1 MNKNGFT
8 LVDTMVTVTVV
19 GVLASIAI
27 PHYHSRVAKA
37 QTSKAMSLID
47 AEKVN
52 VTQYMLKKNGCGTI
66 SNNPVEGKY
75 GSIEVTGNLKS
86 DAVQYPNTLQGT
98 GCLITYTF
106 KSDGV
111 SKRLA
116 GKKITAE
123 LFNNSTL
130 SKNTSTDVGAEYLS
144 PVFVAQVSDPV
155 VKPTITTETPLVA
168 KDTVLIPVEAGT
180 PEADPVY
187 KLNITKDYKNLTTTD
202 AGYYLKPSI
211 NLYDYFVE
219 KASRAPEVN
228 EKIEIIVEKDVA
240 VLGFTNVPTRATATA
255 AMVVDNRWP
264 KVNLTIVNYGLIA
277 GHGSRG
283 GKNNSGSMRDGGNGG
298 TALQNS
304 SGQRIYA
311 NNYGILAGGGGGAQ
325 IAVYGSRGWT
335 SAGGGGGAPYGE
347 GGDGNKGSK
356 APYGSLLYGGSGYK
370 KGDAISGAGGNLGQD
385 GSYGVKMNKFY
396 EWYPGKAGA
405 TTTGDVVLTNL
416 SGGKTKL

>member
-1 MNKNGFT
+1 
-8 LVDTMVTVTVV
+8 MVTVTVV

-37 QTSKAMSLID
+37 QTSEAMSLID

-130 SKNTSTDVGAEYLS
+130 SKATSTNVGAEYLS

-180 PEADPVY
+180 PEIGSTTETNCVKYQAQMICSDMGTYSCDVY
-187 KLNITKDYKNLTTTD
+187 NGNRRN
-202 AGYYLKPSI
+202 GVSFYLQG
-211 NLYDYFVE
+211 E
-219 KASRAPEVN
+219 
-228 EKIEIIVEKDVA
+228 
-240 VLGFTNVPTRATATA
+240 
-255 AMVVDNRWP
+255 
-264 KVNLTIVNYGLIA
+264 
-277 GHGSRG
+277 
-283 GKNNSGSMRDGGNGG
+283 
-298 TALQNS
+298 
-304 SGQRIYA
+304 A
-311 NNYGILAGGGGGAQ
+311 NNRNLLQPAALKMFSFIMRNGRCPATRDENYST
-325 IAVYGSRGWT
+325 AVMGVGMSCHTVDISKLQLNT
-335 SAGGGGGAPYGE
+335 SCPAV
-347 GGDGNKGSK
+347 D
-356 APYGSLLYGGSGYK
+356 
-370 KGDAISGAGGNLGQD
+370 
-385 GSYGVKMNKFY
+385 
-396 EWYPGKAGA
+396 
-405 TTTGDVVLTNL
+405 
-416 SGGKTKL
+416 